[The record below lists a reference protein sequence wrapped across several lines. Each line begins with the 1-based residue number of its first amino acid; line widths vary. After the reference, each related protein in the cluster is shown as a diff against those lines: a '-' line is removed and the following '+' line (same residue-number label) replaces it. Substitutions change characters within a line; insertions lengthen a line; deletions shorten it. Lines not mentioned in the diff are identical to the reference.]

1 MTVMTGVGAALCLL
15 GALFPAT
22 DASPVVLDAVLVVVG
37 ITVGSLLWWSRG
49 SARAVLQH
57 VASAVYLVGTTSL
70 VAAAATG
77 EGAASAAVAYV
88 WLCMYAAAFF
98 RRRVART
105 YTALAAL
112 ALSVGLTSNGRIASP
127 LHTWLVLAV
136 TLVVATEVLAAL
148 LTRMRGMAVTDQLTG
163 LRNRAGLDEAL
174 RREQRAAARGGA
186 PLTLAVLDLDDFKVI
201 NDRNG
206 HVAGDRLL
214 VALTEEWAAGIRPR
228 DLLFRFGGDEFVLL
242 LPGTDETD
250 ATALLQRL
258 RDSSVASWSYGVSGV
273 APGDRLEDCI
283 SRADRR
289 MYDHKAR
296 HGAGGTVPAEAAL
309 LRRTAV
315 R

>member
-1 MTVMTGVGAALCLL
+1 MAMMTGVGAALCLL

-22 DASPVVLDAVLVVVG
+22 DASPVVLDAVLAVVG
-37 ITVGSLLWWSRG
+37 IAVGSWLWWSRG
-49 SARAVLQH
+49 SLRAVLLH
-57 VASAVYLVGTTSL
+57 VASAVYLVGTTTL
-70 VAAAATG
+70 VAKAATG
-77 EGAASAAVAYV
+77 EGAASAAVAFV

-98 RRRVART
+98 RRCMART
-105 YTALAAL
+105 YTALSAL
-112 ALSVGLTSNGRIASP
+112 ALSVALSSNPRIASP

-136 TLVVATEVLAAL
+136 TLVVATEILAAL
-148 LTRMRGMAVTDQLTG
+148 LARMRGMAVTDQLTG
-163 LRNRAGLDEAL
+163 LRNRASLDEAL
-174 RREQRAAARGGA
+174 RREQAAAARGGA
-186 PLTLAVLDLDDFKVI
+186 PLTVAVLDLDDFKLI

-214 VALTEEWAAGIRPR
+214 VALTEEWSTGIRPR

-242 LPGTDETD
+242 LPATDEAD

-258 RDSSVASWSYGVSGV
+258 RDASVASWSYGVSRV
-273 APGDRLEDCI
+273 APGERLEDCI

-296 HGAGGTVPAEAAL
+296 HGGAGAVPAEAAV